1 MTINRKIIGGYVL
14 ILVMMAIVVALT
26 FYSLSTIQSSY
37 DRFIDVHEKLAHHAN
52 DLRFELR
59 DQIAHLRGL
68 LLFPDEKKR
77 FLENLQEDYKQVNA
91 IIEEMRRLVITEEGR
106 RMVDDIAAL
115 QVKTKQVQEKV
126 ISLVQQGKEIEAKAL
141 NRQEVRPLTE
151 ELINKA
157 ERLGEREMKI
167 MSEGR
172 AWVTATV
179 SRLSIVMVVFS
190 IIALIAGLAIGFFTS
205 RSISRQLREG
215 VTRLSSSSAEILTTT
230 AQIVSGAT
238 ETATAV
244 SETTTTVEEVK
255 QTVQVASDK
264 AKYVS
269 ENAQRT
275 TQIAQQ
281 GKKAVE
287 DLIAGINNI
296 RERMESIAENTVR
309 LSEQGQAI
317 GEIIATVNDIA
328 DQSNLLAVNAA
339 IEAAKAGEQGK
350 GFSVVAQ
357 EIRSLSEQSKQAT
370 TRVRTILTDIQK
382 GTSSAV
388 MATEQGNKA
397 VETGIRQSLVADE
410 SIQVLAESIVEAAQ
424 ASTQISASSQQQ
436 KAGMDQIASAME
448 NINQATTQNLAG
460 IKQAEQAAQNL
471 HELAELLRS
480 MIEGKKVQM

>member
-14 ILVMMAIVVALT
+14 ILVILAIVTAIE
-26 FYSLSTIQSSY
+26 FYSLNTIRSSY
-37 DRFIDVHEKLAHHAN
+37 NEFIDVRVRLHDNAGDLKL
-52 DLRFELR
+52 ELR
-59 DQIAHLRGL
+59 NEVARYRGFC
-68 LLFPDEKKR
+68 LFPKER
-77 FLENLQEDYKQVNA
+77 NEFLNKLQEDYRRFATVIEGMQK
-91 IIEEMRRLVITEEGR
+91 IIPTEEGR
-106 RMVDDIAAL
+106 SMLNDIAL
-115 QVKTKQVQEKV
+115 LHVKDKENQEKA
-126 ISLVQQGKEIEAKAL
+126 IALVQQGKVSEGLAL
-141 NRQEVRPLTE
+141 FSQEVRLLSD
-151 ELINKA
+151 ELVAKVNGF
-157 ERLGEREMKI
+157 GERQIKLMAEA
-167 MSEGR
+167 R
-172 AWVTATV
+172 TALTATV
-179 SRLSIVMVVFS
+179 NWLSIVMVVFS
-190 IIALIAGLAIGFFTS
+190 IIAFIAGLAISFFTS
-205 RSISRQLREG
+205 RSISRQLREA
-215 VTRLSSSSAEILTTT
+215 VTQLSSSSAEVLTTT

-244 SETTTTVEEVK
+244 RETTTTVEEIK

-275 TQIAQQ
+275 TQISQQ

-296 RERMESIAENTVR
+296 RERMESIAESTVR

-370 TRVRTILTDIQK
+370 ARVRTILTDIQK
-382 GTSSAV
+382 GTSIAV

-397 VETGIRQSLVADE
+397 VETGIRQSAVADE
-410 SIQVLAESIVEAAQ
+410 SIRVLADSVVEAAQ
-424 ASTQISASSQQQ
+424 AATQISASSQQQ
-436 KAGMDQIASAME
+436 TAGMDQIASAME

-480 MIEGKKVQM
+480 MIEGKKV